1 MQRAERLIVLVD
13 TLRRHRWPVT
23 ASALS
28 EQLGVSTRTIYRDIQ
43 SLIGLGAPID
53 GEAGVGYLLRKGFF
67 MPPLMFS
74 PVELEALLLGAR
86 WVGQQGDKELAD
98 AANSALDKIATAV
111 PPALREVLE
120 DTGLWAGPSS
130 APDVASRCSYC
141 AALCVRN

>member
-23 ASALS
+23 ASALG

-86 WVGQQGDKELAD
+86 WVG
-98 AANSALDKIATAV
+98 
-111 PPALREVLE
+111 
-120 DTGLWAGPSS
+120 
-130 APDVASRCSYC
+130 
-141 AALCVRN
+141 